1 MLTDEQRA
9 HWMEKGYV
17 RVPDCFGEKEADWL
31 LDNVWERLGMNPND
45 QSTWT
50 KERINM
56 PPQRRLHVKKLS
68 PKAWAVI
75 LELIGGEDR
84 INLERSEW
92 HDAII
97 ANLGAEEFRGD
108 GWEPPQ
114 KLTNWHCDGDFYRHY
129 LDSPEEVLNVFPVLS
144 EEIRTHGGGTIIAP
158 ETVRMVAQQL
168 AAHPEGIVTKEPGGT
183 LLPGLECAKKI
194 KQCTEFVELTGKL
207 GEVIFVHPFM
217 IHSASRNSLR
227 IPRFITAPKIWLK
240 EPLKYNRPA
249 DELSLVEKKTLKEL
263 DMESY
268 DFKATGKRET
278 WRTIRERDWDKV
290 RMEEIERIKS
300 SSQKGSRIPV

>member
-1 MLTDEQRA
+1 MQTKVLTEEQRA
-9 HWMEKGYV
+9 HFMEKGYV
-17 RVPDCFGEKEADWL
+17 RVSDCFGQKEADWL
-31 LDNVWERLGMNPND
+31 LDNVWERLGMDPND

-56 PPQRRLHVKKLS
+56 PPHRTVHVKDLS

-84 INLERSEW
+84 INIERSHW

-97 ANLGAEEFRGD
+97 ANLGSEEFRGD
-108 GWEPPQ
+108 KWEPPK
-114 KLTNWHCDGDFYRHY
+114 KLGNWHCDGDFYRHY

-144 EEIRTHGGGTIIAP
+144 EEIKPHAGGTMIAP
-158 ETVRMVAQQL
+158 ESVSMVAKQL
-168 AAHPEGIVTKEPGGT
+168 ADHPEGIITKGAAGF
-183 LLPGLECAKKI
+183 ECAEKI
-194 KQCTEFVELTGKL
+194 QQCTEFVELTGKL

-240 EPLKYNRPA
+240 EPLKYNRPTE
-249 DELSLVEKKTLKEL
+249 ELSLVERTTLRALGK
-263 DMESY
+263 ESY
-268 DFKATGKRET
+268 DFQIKGQRET
-278 WRTIRERDWDKV
+278 WRTQREVNWDRV
-290 RMEEIERIKS
+290 RVEEMGRIKASHES
-300 SSQKGSRIPV
+300 SPISV